1 MLWVYSNFYSII
13 MQNTT
18 LKYTELLSKLTSA
31 FQSKGLDF
39 EKAESTSRILLEGEL
54 LGHTTHGLALVKP
67 YLDELESGQM
77 EKLGSYEMINSTA
90 TTETWNGRYLPGIW
104 LTEKAI
110 EKASEI
116 AKKDGIGTVVIQKS
130 HHIACLAAFLEKT
143 ARQNLMVIIA
153 CSDPRNK
160 TVAPFGGKIPVYSPN
175 PLALGIPTE
184 TDPILIDVSMS
195 TTANAV
201 VNRAA
206 KNNEKLAGEWLL
218 KSDGTTTND
227 PQTFFEN
234 PASTLL
240 PLGGMDLGYKGFALG
255 IMIEAMTSALGGHG
269 RNDNPERWGASVFVQ
284 VIDPSKFSGE
294 NYFLKEMEF
303 FKNQCLASTPLNAK
317 NLVRMPGEKGLKRK
331 KWNLENGLLIS
342 DELLNLLEVFK

>member
-13 MQNTT
+13 MQNTS

-67 YLDELESGQM
+67 YLDELQSGQM

-317 NLVRMPGEKGLKRK
+317 NPVRMPGEKGLKRK

>member
-1 MLWVYSNFYSII
+1 
-13 MQNTT
+13 
-18 LKYTELLSKLTSA
+18 
-31 FQSKGLDF
+31 
-39 EKAESTSRILLEGEL
+39 
-54 LGHTTHGLALVKP
+54 
-67 YLDELESGQM
+67 
-77 EKLGSYEMINSTA
+77 
-90 TTETWNGRYLPGIW
+90 
-104 LTEKAI
+104 
-110 EKASEI
+110 
-116 AKKDGIGTVVIQKS
+116 
-130 HHIACLAAFLEKT
+130 
-143 ARQNLMVIIA
+143 
-153 CSDPRNK
+153 
-160 TVAPFGGKIPVYSPN
+160 
-175 PLALGIPTE
+175 
-184 TDPILIDVSMS
+184 MS

-269 RNDNPERWGASVFVQ
+269 RIDNPERWGASVFVQ

>member
-1 MLWVYSNFYSII
+1 
-13 MQNTT
+13 MQNTS

-67 YLDELESGQM
+67 YLDELQSGQI

-184 TDPILIDVSMS
+184 TDPVLIDVSMS

-206 KNNEKLAGEWLL
+206 KNNEKLGGEWLL
-218 KSDGTTTND
+218 QSDGTTTND

-317 NLVRMPGEKGLKRK
+317 NPVRMPGEKGLKRK

>member
-67 YLDELESGQM
+67 YLDELQSGQM

>member
-67 YLDELESGQM
+67 YLDELQSGQM

-317 NLVRMPGEKGLKRK
+317 NPVRMPGEKGLKRK

>member
-13 MQNTT
+13 MQNTS

-90 TTETWNGRYLPGIW
+90 TTETWNGRHLPGIW

-269 RNDNPERWGASVFVQ
+269 RIDNPERWGASVFVQ